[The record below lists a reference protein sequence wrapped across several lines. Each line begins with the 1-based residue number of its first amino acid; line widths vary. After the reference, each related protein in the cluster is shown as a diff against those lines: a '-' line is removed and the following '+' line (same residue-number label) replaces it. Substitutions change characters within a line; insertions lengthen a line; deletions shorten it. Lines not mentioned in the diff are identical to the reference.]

1 MPICRSILKSLGGI
15 FLAVLVIASLYT
27 PSEAQ
32 LNQIETDHFRILY
45 RTGTEGTARR
55 VAEVAEEV
63 FEPMASAFNFYD
75 DFSSRIYILIMDNT
89 DNSNGYADYNAGVI
103 GIWATGMDY
112 ELRGTHNWIRHVL
125 THELAHVLSL
135 RKARKNWFFR
145 YALLQWRR
153 SDKNPDISLSLPIY
167 HLATP
172 GWFVEGIA
180 QFEDYKIGYDSWDT
194 HRDMLL
200 RMATLE
206 DDLLSYNEMGIFSKD
221 GLHWEM
227 IYNQGYSFLLYIHER
242 FGEGKVEELVENV
255 GILNFNSSIRKV
267 TGMSAGD
274 LYKDWKRSLEK
285 KYGEVAR
292 KVQTSEREGEKIID
306 GGYLDYF
313 PKYSPD
319 SKKIAYLSNE
329 GEDFSFLKLKVLNLE
344 TGKHRV
350 IMDKYKRVNGGFSW
364 SPDGANLI
372 YTRFKNSGYRDI
384 FIYDLE
390 EKKEKRIS
398 ARLRAKYP
406 AISPDGSKIAFVRN
420 RDGTNNLG
428 LMDVDGKNIE
438 FLTHNNDATQYYSPQ
453 WSPDGK
459 KIAFSVF
466 RGEDRDIAII
476 DADAPTFSKK
486 EAKKDGT
493 SFPDSVAYSDS
504 SGFEAIINSTADE
517 RDPCWLPDG
526 SGLIYSSDQD
536 GTFNIYEYSLESG
549 EVQKISNVVGGAF
562 CPSITHDG
570 VEIVYAGYHA
580 ADYSIYRLERDGYEK
595 ETDIAYV
602 ADRDYQSIFNGEKL
616 SKEYNI
622 GKYRGDRFLS
632 GFVPI
637 LSVTQPFTGG
647 DFAPNEITGGLY
659 TSVGDVIGRD
669 FLSGQVTIGKNL
681 KRRTG
686 INTDFRISYRMGLPR
701 VRSERKAFDPS
712 PFVYFRNL
720 TLNRLIEFSA
730 PPDTLARVSPWP
742 FPIGTDDPDSSVF
755 IPDASGV
762 IVSPLK
768 GDFTFKNKYRI
779 FFIGSDFRITGRQSL
794 SFGFANLR
802 FTERRRDVDFVRV
815 VEPRILRRGADGSV
829 QDITDQ
835 LSGTARHDLTHQTAD
850 IFGVSESDVDTT
862 VNFDDIDVYGAKE
875 DLAYF
880 KSNDFTVSWRYFKR
894 NPKKDFLINPTG
906 RSIQLS
912 FTRLH
917 STVADSLITLNS
929 IDGRAVDILGSDETK
944 LGINQYMFNWN
955 ERIGLPGRTTFSLWS
970 RIRYRDKE
978 IKQPPPADSR
988 NLFEG
993 FFFWPLR
1000 FYLGGWENLRGY
1012 PYFTL
1017 EGPQDFFTRASF
1029 TFPVFQNINT
1039 HFWNMH
1045 FDKLY
1050 ATVFFDTGA
1059 SWNFETFGELRDNIR
1074 SEDFLTDVGLEINI
1088 QMFTFYR
1095 LPLRAFFIV
1104 ARPLNMDRAKR
1115 IISET
1120 DGTPINLI
1128 EIDRYRYLFGI
1139 NFF

>member
-75 DFSSRIYILIMDNT
+75 DFSNRIYILIMDNT

-103 GIWATGMDY
+103 GIWATGMDI
-112 ELRGTHNWIRHVL
+112 ELRGTHRWIRHVL
-125 THELAHVLSL
+125 THELAHILSL
-135 RKARKNWFFR
+135 RKARKSWPFR
-145 YALLQWRR
+145 FALLRWQI
-153 SDKNPDISLSLPIY
+153 SDKNPDVNLSLPIY

-172 GWFVEGIA
+172 GWLVEGIA

-206 DDLLSYNEMGIFSKD
+206 DDLLSYDEMGVLYKD

-267 TGMSAGD
+267 TGMSPGD
-274 LYKDWKRSLEK
+274 LYRDWKRSLEK
-285 KYGEVAR
+285 KYGEAAR

-329 GEDFSFLKLKVLNLE
+329 GEDFRILKLKVFDLE
-344 TGKHRV
+344 TGKDKV
-350 IMDKYKRVNGGFSW
+350 IMDKRVNGGFSW
-364 SPDGANLI
+364 SPDGVKLI
-372 YTRFKNSGYRDI
+372 YTRLKNSGYHDI

-390 EKKEKRIS
+390 LQEERRIS

-406 AISPDGSKIAFVRN
+406 AISPDGSKIAFVN
-420 RDGTNNLG
+420 NKDGTNNLG

-438 FLTHNNDATQYYSPQ
+438 FLTHNNDGTQYYSPQ

-476 DADAPTFSKK
+476 DAHAPTFSKK

-562 CPSITHDG
+562 CPSITGDG

-580 ADYSIYRLERDGYEK
+580 ADYSIYRLQRDGYEE
-595 ETDIAYV
+595 ETDISYV

-622 GKYRGDRFLS
+622 GKYRGDLFLS
-632 GFVPI
+632 SFVPI
-637 LSVTQPFTGG
+637 LTISQPFIGG
-647 DFAPNEITGGLY
+647 DFSPRQLTGGLFA
-659 TSVGDVIGRD
+659 SVGDVIGRD
-669 FLSGQVTIGKNL
+669 FVSGLVTVGKNL
-681 KRRTG
+681 QEG
-686 INTDFRISYRMGLPR
+686 SDINTDFRISYRMGLPR

-712 PFVYFRNL
+712 PFIFFRHL
-720 TLNRLIEFSA
+720 TLNRLIQSSV

-762 IVSPLK
+762 VVSPLQ

-794 SFGFANLR
+794 SVGFSNWR
-802 FTERRRDVDFVRV
+802 FSERRRDVDFVRV
-815 VEPRILRRGADGSV
+815 VEPHILRTDTAGRV
-829 QDITDQ
+829 ENITGR
-835 LSGTARHDLTHQTAD
+835 LSATARHDLTHQMAD
-850 IFGVSESDVDTT
+850 LFEVSESTVDTT
-862 VNFDDIDVYGAKE
+862 INFDDINIYGAKE

-912 FTRLH
+912 YTRMQ

-929 IDGRAVDILGSDETK
+929 VDGRAVDILGSDETK
-944 LGINQYMFNWN
+944 LGINQYILSWN

-970 RIRYRDKE
+970 RIRYRGKE
-978 IKQPPPADSR
+978 IKQPPDDGNR
-988 NLFEG
+988 LEG
-993 FFFWPLR
+993 VFFWPLR
-1000 FYLGGWENLRGY
+1000 FYLGGWGSLRGY

-1017 EGPQDFFTRASF
+1017 EGAQDFFTRASF
-1029 TFPVFQNINT
+1029 TFPVFQNMKT

-1050 ATVFFDTGA
+1050 ATFFFDTGA
-1059 SWNFETFGELRDNIR
+1059 SWNFEKFDELMDSIR

-1095 LPLRAFFIV
+1095 LPLRAFFMV
-1104 ARPLNMDRAKR
+1104 ARPLRIDRAKR
-1115 IISET
+1115 VISQT